1 MGITRPSL
9 PFEGHFTQVRNVWL
23 RDERISRRARGL
35 FAEIVSHRAGW
46 HITLKS
52 LARTGPEGRD
62 ALRATINE
70 LRQYGYLE
78 RVQARGDGS
87 RFGEVEYVVCDPF
100 TADGKPVTGEGAAD
114 GSSGDGFS
122 GDGESDPKNTID
134 QEHHPAEHQVQDS
147 SSSVTEVDASARADD
162 DESYPQVAPHL
173 VDTRRI
179 VAHVAATCG
188 REITDV
194 VAYGLIAS
202 VLERAKQYPAK
213 PTAYV
218 MTAITRDP
226 VGWQKFTDTGKVPR

>member
-1 MGITRPSL
+1 MSADVYADDYYAIVPEWVLNETRTGNAVKL
-9 PFEGHFTQVRNVWL
+9 YALL
-23 RDERISRRARGL
+23 RRYADKASGEAHPSRRTLAKRMRFSRPQSIDPIVREL
-35 FAEIVSHRAGW
+35 VEIG
-46 HITLKS
+46 
-52 LARTGPEGRD
+52 
-62 ALRATINE
+62 ALE
-70 LRQYGYLE
+70 VFE
-78 RVQARGDGS
+78 RWT
-87 RFGEVEYVVCDPF
+87 E
-100 TADGKPVTGEGAAD
+100 
-114 GSSGDGFS
+114 SGDQDSNGYRVLS
-122 GDGESDPKNTID
+122 QRPHGVVRETAPPVVRSSARQVVRQTAHNPQS
-134 QEHHPAEHQVQDS
+134 QEPQSVEPQNQDS

-188 REITDV
+188 REITEV